1 MVFLMIRKQVRL
13 DLIIDFS
20 QYCYA
25 FYRNDIPSNCYG
37 QWSVM
42 KVKISGWCY
51 VLTRHHVTHYL
62 FPSNTHTFSFFLT
75 LTLTLTFTFNITILH
90 SVYTLIS
97 HNNYW
102 YSTFSLKERW
112 MMPWVMQSI
121 DTRVVNRSNALSQW
135 GYGRNLIYR
144 EFMAAPNM
152 FAAIFTSAIFP
163 LIGSLLFF
171 SFTRYD
177 NLLLFFFLFICP
189 CMCSD
194 RLEINF
200 FLFLYRNEYTH

>member
-1 MVFLMIRKQVRL
+1 MYLRGITL
-13 DLIIDFS
+13 
-20 QYCYA
+20 
-25 FYRNDIPSNCYG
+25 
-37 QWSVM
+37 
-42 KVKISGWCY
+42 
-51 VLTRHHVTHYL
+51 LTIY
-62 FPSNTHTFSFFLT
+62 FPQTHTQSLFFSLLHLLSLSFSLSHSHSIFA
-75 LTLTLTFTFNITILH
+75 ILH

-177 NLLLFFFLFICP
+177 SLLLFFYLFICR
-189 CMCSD
+189 CRCSD
-194 RLEINF
+194 R
-200 FLFLYRNEYTH
+200 

>member
-1 MVFLMIRKQVRL
+1 MYLRGITLRTIYFPQTRTHSL
-13 DLIIDFS
+13 FS
-20 QYCYA
+20 HSHSHSYSHIHIQYY
-25 FYRNDIPSNCYG
+25 
-37 QWSVM
+37 
-42 KVKISGWCY
+42 
-51 VLTRHHVTHYL
+51 
-62 FPSNTHTFSFFLT
+62 
-75 LTLTLTFTFNITILH
+75 NITILH
-90 SVYTLIS
+90 SAHTLIS
-97 HNNYW
+97 HNDYW